1 MRGAP
6 SVDGVT
12 QPPAPAPA
20 PVRARTPASAR
31 VRRAPAP
38 VSATGLVGELLL
50 TLGVLLALFLVWQ
63 LWWTTVTARQDA
75 DAVLAEVRAGFP
87 PAAATA
93 PALRTDD
100 PPVPEPVAHGEV
112 VGVLTVPRWE
122 GLTRNAMPVVE
133 GTTPDLLDR
142 AMAGRYAGTQQLG
155 EVGNVALAGHRR
167 TWGDSFRHVDR
178 LVPGDPVVVE
188 TASTWYVYEVT
199 SHEIVEPSESSVL
212 APVPR
217 QPGVAPTERLL
228 TLTTCHSRTLGEFG
242 NDQRWITYATFVGW
256 LDRAEGT
263 PEPVLALGGA

>member
-1 MRGAP
+1 MHGAP
-6 SVDGVT
+6 SVDRVT
-12 QPPAPAPA
+12 QPPAPALA
-20 PVRARTPASAR
+20 PPRAPGRA
-31 VRRAPAP
+31 RRAPAP
-38 VSATGLVGELLL
+38 VSAVGVLGELMI

-63 LWWTTVTARQDA
+63 LWWTTVIARQDA
-75 DAVLAEVRAGFP
+75 DAVLAEVRAALP
-87 PAAATA
+87 PAAATTA
-93 PALRTDD
+93 ELRTDD
-100 PPVPEPVAHGEV
+100 PPVPELAAHGEV
-112 VGVLTVPRWE
+112 VGVLTVPRWD

-142 AMAGRYAGTQQLG
+142 ALAGRYPETQQVG

-167 TWGDSFRHVDR
+167 TWGDSFRYVDR
-178 LVPGDPVVVE
+178 LVPGDPVVIE
-188 TASTWYVYEVT
+188 TATTWYVYEVT
-199 SHEIVEPSESSVL
+199 AHEIVDPSESSVL

-228 TLTTCHSRTLGEFG
+228 TLTTCHSRTLGELG

>member
-1 MRGAP
+1 MTP
-6 SVDGVT
+6 
-12 QPPAPAPA
+12 PPAPAHAAA
-20 PVRARTPASAR
+20 PSRARA
-31 VRRAPAP
+31 RRAPA
-38 VSATGLVGELLL
+38 VSAVGVLGELLL

-75 DAVLAEVRAGFP
+75 DAVLAEVRAAL
-87 PAAATA
+87 PAAAATTA
-93 PALRTDD
+93 ELRTDD

-142 AMAGRYAGTQQLG
+142 AMAGRYTGTQQVG

-178 LVPGDPVVVE
+178 LVPGDPVVIE

-199 SHEIVEPSESSVL
+199 SHEIVEPTESSVL

-228 TLTTCHSRTLGEFG
+228 TLTTCHSRTLGEYG

-263 PEPVLALGGA
+263 PEAILAMGGV